1 LEQYRCNV
9 KDTNATSVQQE
20 LSRDCYPKVI
30 ITTRS
35 ELIESKK
42 RVFGSSSESPGG
54 PVQVL
59 FKNAFHPLEG
69 DSKKADS
76 HVGTAYEGQQYEEN
90 SYVVHLQIA
99 SFANRFF
106 TYVHSHVALQLRRML
121 EDKSALGF
129 TLCPPGPLEDGEWKR
144 GKGVE
149 CTKLAPEGG
158 AQVSQAQTKENR
170 DAQREARNSL
180 FSHNS
185 KENSDDWWALRESM
199 INELMDL
206 NGDTA
211 VILRELVYA
220 IGYEGEEDFKLKLRK
235 VKELCEQND
244 KDRYTRDIWLFE
256 NYKKHF
262 EAIPELKD
270 LTTTPFMVEI
280 ITRILPQLSQLS
292 STEATLKEEL
302 FILLP
307 DEDVAQ
313 AFWRRIDQLMDN
325 RLREQAST
333 SDNRVRDLQ
342 KLFDDDTQKASLENT
357 MLTMADGLVELVKKE
372 KKEHVVPSDR
382 DNINAILLRVLK
394 RKPVRRSQV
403 YDKFIEEHFNREVE
417 KRSTTGQ
424 RSGDEAKTDAAAFAT
439 KLAIKMIEENVSK
452 VPVQPTSTLFKVES
466 VWDEFTSTQ
475 NRNLV
480 TAQQMAPLTR
490 DRRVWSFIHKTVL
503 EHQCATGMRD
513 ALSDMLRNLPPSIYK
528 LINEEEDNAQDKV
541 TQRVK
546 DRVLSRLAQELSTS
560 PWACLDIES
569 EDAVRDFLVDMALD
583 APEFLTQIRFA
594 LYWSTSKKEVLH
606 KSSEVDAQASSVKT
620 NIESLLTGIL
630 PKRNGGTLL
639 HTGYLQ
645 RHRTRH
651 SLPCI

>member
-1 LEQYRCNV
+1 MQ
-9 KDTNATSVQQE
+9 KE
-20 LSRDCYPKVI
+20 LSQDCYPKVI

-42 RVFGSSSESPGG
+42 RAFGSSSESPGG

-69 DSKKADS
+69 DMKKKQS
-76 HVGTAYEGQQYEEN
+76 EEEKYEEN

-129 TLCPPGPLEDGEWKR
+129 PLCPPGPRERWKLHT
-144 GKGVE
+144 E
-149 CTKLAPEGG
+149 E
-158 AQVSQAQTKENR
+158 VSQGSEARTKENR
-170 DAQREARNSL
+170 DAQHEARNAL

-185 KENSDDWWALRESM
+185 TENTEEWWALREK
-199 INELMDL
+199 IRDGVLKDL

-211 VILRELVYA
+211 VIMRELVYA
-220 IGYEGEEDFKLKLRK
+220 IEDGGEEDFTLKLLK

-244 KDRYTRDIWLFE
+244 KDRSTRDIWLFE

-313 AFWRRIDQLMDN
+313 LFWREINRLMDES
-325 RLREQAST
+325 LREQASA

-342 KLFDDDTQKASLENT
+342 KLFDDDAQRVSLEKS
-357 MLTMADGLVELVKKE
+357 MLGMADQLVKLVKE
-372 KKEHVVPSDR
+372 EGKEHVVPSDR
-382 DNINAILLRVLK
+382 DNVHAILLRVLK

-403 YDKFIEEHFNREVE
+403 YDKFIEEHFNREVA
-417 KRSTTGQ
+417 KRSTAGQ
-424 RSGDEAKTDAAAFAT
+424 RSGDEAKTDAAAFTT
-439 KLAIKMIEENVSK
+439 KLAIKMVEENVSK

-475 NRNLV
+475 NGNLV

-513 ALSDMLRNLPPSIYK
+513 ALSDILRNLPPAIYK
-528 LINEEEDNAQDKV
+528 FINEEEDNKQDKV

-546 DRVLSRLAQELSTS
+546 DRVLSRLAQELCTS
-560 PWACLDIES
+560 PWACLDIEL

-583 APEFLTQIRFA
+583 APEFLKQIRFA
-594 LYWSTSKKEVLH
+594 LYWSTSG
-606 KSSEVDAQASSVKT
+606 SIEVDSSSVKTSVKT
-620 NIESLLTGIL
+620 NIESLLTGKL

-639 HTGYLQ
+639 HAGG
-645 RHRTRH
+645 
-651 SLPCI
+651 LPRYRMPYCVPYA